1 MINFLI
7 IEAELEKIGT
17 LKDGSININFHTQEL
32 SPEKGGQ
39 LLAIRKKLVY
49 LAIKTENFNEGEKL
63 IISELEAEIN
73 EVGKTP
79 SKRLRNVLF
88 RTWEQ
93 NPEGY
98 KDFNL
103 FYIAKMESIIN
114 HLKGKLEP

>member
-1 MINFLI
+1 MTPEDIGQLYGLRMKLCYVAIKPENFSQTEKSILN
-7 IEAELEKIGT
+7 ELES
-17 LKDGSININFHTQEL
+17 DINDQ
-32 SPEKGGQ
+32 S
-39 LLAIRKKLVY
+39 
-49 LAIKTENFNEGEKL
+49 
-63 IISELEAEIN
+63 
-73 EVGKTP
+73 KTP